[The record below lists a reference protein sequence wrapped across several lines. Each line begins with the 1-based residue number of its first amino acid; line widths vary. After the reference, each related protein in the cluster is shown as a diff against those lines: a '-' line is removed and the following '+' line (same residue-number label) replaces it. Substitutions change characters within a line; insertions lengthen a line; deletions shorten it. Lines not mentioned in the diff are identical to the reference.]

1 MIACIVCHDEQVLG
15 IFRPLLPELI
25 IRQPEDVLSH
35 ADIYIWDLDSCPEIP
50 RSILDNRDN
59 PALVVASEATLRVVD
74 QTLLLHCC
82 PLLKP
87 INPFTARAFLDLA
100 ANGCGWKKRAL
111 EADQLS
117 SDRETLVQYALATS
131 LRLQQ
136 YDRQRTNFLA
146 RALHDLR
153 APLTALHGYCG
164 LLADGQLG
172 PLSPEQR
179 DLLHRMQA
187 STRRLSKH
195 SAGMFDLSVLGH
207 IRRKP
212 QLTEGDIEDAIL
224 QSIHEVLPLAQEK
237 DITLSTSLDTPD
249 LPLRFE
255 AEQII
260 QVLVN
265 LLENACKFTP
275 FGGAIEV
282 RGANVPWDF
291 VQHDVPA
298 AAPAQAT
305 GYRIDIQDT
314 GTGIQPSLLPSIFEE
329 YTSYSWPRDRSG
341 GGLGLAISKMIVTAH
356 QGSIFAANANP
367 GAVFSVI
374 LPFSAGARY
383 MAQDATA
390 YSQVSFPVSQEPQ
403 FL

>member
-15 IFRPLLPELI
+15 IFRPLIPDLVVRKPGE
-25 IRQPEDVLSH
+25 VLDH
-35 ADIYIWDLDSCPEIP
+35 ADLYIWDLDSCPEIP
-50 RSILDNRDN
+50 RGIVDDSDN

-74 QTLLLHCC
+74 QTVLLRCC

-117 SDRETLVQYALATS
+117 SDRDTLVQYALATS

-212 QLTEGDIEDAIL
+212 QLVEADIEDTIL

-237 DITLSTSLDTPD
+237 DIALSTLLDTPEQS
-249 LPLRFE
+249 LSFE
-255 AEQII
+255 AEQIT

-265 LLENACKFTP
+265 LLENSCKFTP

-282 RGANVPWDF
+282 RGSNVSWDF
-291 VQHDVPA
+291 VHHDTPA
-298 AAPAQAT
+298 AITAGPS
-305 GYRIDIQDT
+305 GYRIDVHDT
-314 GTGIQPSLLPSIFEE
+314 GTGVQPSLLTSIFEE
-329 YTSYSWPRDRSG
+329 YTSYSGPRDRSG

-356 QGSIFAANANP
+356 QGSIFAANASP

-374 LPFSAGARY
+374 LPFSQEGGRVTDTATF
-383 MAQDATA
+383 AQLPFA
-390 YSQVSFPVSQEPQ
+390 VSQEPQ